1 MNTFRN
7 MGIGSGLILVVIG
20 IIFLAFPAFT
30 MVFFT
35 TLVGLGIL
43 VIGISI
49 TMAWYKDMRGTGM
62 GGGALFAGVICIIFS
77 LVCLIHPLALAT
89 TMTWLVA
96 LAVVVCGIA
105 QICGLVAMTGA
116 PGRTVGIVGSAV
128 VVLFGLLAL
137 LQPELV
143 IQFMGISL
151 LIEGIT
157 AIVMALAMQQR

>member
-49 TMAWYKDMRGTGM
+49 TMAWYKDMRGTG
-62 GGGALFAGVICIIFS
+62 IIFS